1 MWHWIKRWRDLAMN
15 ELLPLQRISL
25 PQQALHASYEKAGLV
40 LHDPAVPW
48 NAEAV
53 LVEALVRLP
62 AAARRKAD
70 FQLRLPG
77 RDPVAAESLRRE
89 EADDRHR
96 VFFRITPP
104 GHAATAELTWKGHVL
119 SKVNLPYLP
128 AEDFLTNLR
137 LQMPTLFVRLG
148 ERSVAAQTFVANQCK
163 GLYATA
169 VLKSPTSLA
178 PLVDLGLRVEFRSE
192 RDGTVQDVP
201 VPLSSTQLR
210 SKEAVVTVAPRRIP
224 RRIGSW
230 TATWKVGGQA
240 FATQRVRAIS
250 QRAFQRSLRVADTR
264 FVVATPKEGLQ
275 LHRQVPALAE
285 VTRIGPCFLVCS
297 REPGMAGVCK
307 LEIFAQVP
315 GSVQPPVLLSE
326 EVLITDG
333 PTTFAP
339 GTLDSAELGQV
350 TAFELRL
357 KGSAL
362 GVLSLC
368 PVPAAAFTTEGG
380 FKPPPDFAWTGAA
393 EEELLERLNRLM
405 DGPGRAN

>member
-77 RDPVAAESLRRE
+77 RDPVAAESMRRE
-89 EADDRHR
+89 ESDDRHR
-96 VFFRITPP
+96 VTFRVPPP
-104 GHAATAELTWKGHVL
+104 GRAATAELTWKGHVL
-119 SKVNLPYLP
+119 SKINLPYLT
-128 AEDFLTNLR
+128 AEDFLANLR

-169 VLKSPTSLA
+169 VLRSPTSLA
-178 PLVDLGLRVEFRSE
+178 PLIDLGLRVEFRSE
-192 RDGTVQDVP
+192 RDGSVQDVP

-210 SKEAVVTVAPRRIP
+210 AKEAVVTVAPRRSP

-240 FATQRVRAIS
+240 VATQRVRAIS

-264 FVVATPKEGLQ
+264 FVVATPKEGVQ
-275 LHRQVPALAE
+275 LRRQVPTLAE
-285 VTRIGPCFLVCS
+285 VSRIGPCFLVCS

-307 LEIFAQVP
+307 LEVHAQVP

-326 EVLITDG
+326 EVLVTDG

-339 GTLDSAELGQV
+339 GTLDCAELGQV

-357 KGSAL
+357 KGAAL

-368 PVPAAAFTTEGG
+368 PVPAASFTPEGG

-405 DGPGRAN
+405 DGPGRAG